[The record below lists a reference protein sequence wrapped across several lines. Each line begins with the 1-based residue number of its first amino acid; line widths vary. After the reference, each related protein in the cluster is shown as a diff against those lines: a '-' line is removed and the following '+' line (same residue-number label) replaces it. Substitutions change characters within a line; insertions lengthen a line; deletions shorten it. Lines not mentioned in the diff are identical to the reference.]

1 MPTSEQ
7 DQIATS
13 IKQLTHGDSLDG
25 VIDEALERV
34 REGWQDHGYFQVR
47 VDGDAKALSS
57 SPVGQRI
64 ALSVHVEEGFQY
76 SLHEIT
82 FKHNKV
88 ITNFESLRDLFPI
101 RDGDILS
108 REKIAEGLENLKNAY
123 GAMGYVNF
131 TSVPEPRV
139 DDANRVISLDVDVDE
154 GRQFFVREI
163 NVLGLDESSRREV
176 LKNIPLKRCQ
186 VFNSNLYKLSLL
198 RQSSRFPDCE
208 CGISQPLHLDE
219 RTGIADVTLD
229 FRACPTD

>member
-1 MPTSEQ
+1 
-7 DQIATS
+7 
-13 IKQLTHGDSLDG
+13 
-25 VIDEALERV
+25 
-34 REGWQDHGYFQVR
+34 
-47 VDGDAKALSS
+47 
-57 SPVGQRI
+57 
-64 ALSVHVEEGFQY
+64 VEEGFQY
-76 SLHEIT
+76 SLHEIA

-101 RDGDILS
+101 RNGDILS

-186 VFNSNLYKLSLL
+186 VFNSNLYELSLL

>member
-1 MPTSEQ
+1 MEKSHFRWT
-7 DQIATS
+7 
-13 IKQLTHGDSLDG
+13 
-25 VIDEALERV
+25 
-34 REGWQDHGYFQVR
+34 
-47 VDGDAKALSS
+47 
-57 SPVGQRI
+57 
-64 ALSVHVEEGFQY
+64 
-76 SLHEIT
+76 T
-82 FKHNKV
+82 FRGAGH
-88 ITNFESLRDLFPI
+88 NFESLRDLFPI

-186 VFNSNLYKLSLL
+186 VQQQLVQIVVVAAEFQVPRL
-198 RQSSRFPDCE
+198 
-208 CGISQPLHLDE
+208 
-219 RTGIADVTLD
+219 
-229 FRACPTD
+229 